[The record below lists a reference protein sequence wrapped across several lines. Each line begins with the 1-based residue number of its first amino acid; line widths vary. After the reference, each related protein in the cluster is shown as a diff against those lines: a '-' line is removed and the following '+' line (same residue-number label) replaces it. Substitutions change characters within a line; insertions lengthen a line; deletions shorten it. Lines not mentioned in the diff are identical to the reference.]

1 LNAQKRKT
9 VKTPLRAKKKKQS
22 REIKTGRKV
31 ELTKAEWKNEWV
43 ADSDLKRDEMPKE
56 SPEIKC
62 GRKVKPAKAQ
72 WENQA
77 AEPELTKPS
86 LNEYQMI
93 RLLIDFLGTYEAAE
107 S

>member
-1 LNAQKRKT
+1 M
-9 VKTPLRAKKKKQS
+9 KTPLRAKKEKQT

-62 GRKVKPAKAQ
+62 GRKVKPPKAQ

>member
-1 LNAQKRKT
+1 M
-9 VKTPLRAKKKKQS
+9 KTPLRAKKEKQS
-22 REIKTGRKV
+22 REIKIGRKV
-31 ELTKAEWKNEWV
+31 ELTKAEWDNGWV
-43 ADSDLKRDEMPKE
+43 ADPDLKRDEMSKE
-56 SPEIKC
+56 SHEIKF
-62 GRKVKPAKAQ
+62 GRKVKPPKAQ
-72 WENQA
+72 WENRA